1 MSNPFTVSLVCWHDG
16 EPLLRAIRET
26 VFIREQGVP
35 EELEWDEIDQ
45 TCRHA
50 LALSLSGE
58 AVGCG
63 RILPT
68 GHIGRIAVMQSWRK
82 QKVGTAIM
90 EALLNEA
97 RSRKYRFVEVEA
109 QVHAV
114 PFYQSFGF
122 ATQGEPFM
130 DAGLPHIKMT
140 LELKPR

>member
-16 EPLLRAIRET
+16 EPLLKAIRET

-35 EELEWDEIDQ
+35 EALEWDEHDE

-50 LALSLSGE
+50 LALSLSGD

-63 RILPT
+63 RILPN
-68 GHIGRIAVMQSWRK
+68 GHIGRIAVMQPWRN
-82 QKVGTAIM
+82 QKVGKAIM
-90 EALLNEA
+90 EALLDEA
-97 RSRKYRFVEVEA
+97 RSRKYQFVDVDA

-114 PFYQSFGF
+114 PFYERFGF
-122 ATQGEPFM
+122 ATEGEEFL
-130 DAGLPHIKMT
+130 DAGLPHIKMK

>member
-1 MSNPFTVSLVCWHDG
+1 MSNPFTVSLVSWHDG

-35 EELEWDEIDQ
+35 EELEWDEFDE

-58 AVGCG
+58 AIGCG
-63 RILPT
+63 RILPN
-68 GHIGRIAVMQSWRK
+68 GHIGRIAVMQPWRN
-82 QKVGTAIM
+82 QKVGTALM
-90 EALLNEA
+90 EALLDEA
-97 RSRKYRFVEVEA
+97 RSRKYQFVDVDA

-114 PFYQSFGF
+114 PFYQGFGF
-122 ATQGEPFM
+122 VAQGKEFL

-140 LELKPR
+140 LELQPR